1 MICNFVCA
9 DPLGVFPVGLVEPVE
24 LRGIR
29 RGHVGPARGTGGTGA
44 AGQARE
50 AGMKISLHGSTGPT
64 RRFHQNQQNC
74 LQYHR
79 FHLAAPNRDGSLQR
93 LKMSLSRL
101 MSIS

>member
-9 DPLGVFPVGLVEPVE
+9 APWVVFPVGPVEPVE

-44 AGQARE
+44 GRAPAAGV
-50 AGMKISLHGSTGPT
+50 KIFLRGSTGPT
-64 RRFHQNQQNC
+64 DRFHQNQQNC

-79 FHLAAPNRDGSLQR
+79 FHLVTPKRDGSLAR
-93 LKMSLSRL
+93 MKTSL
-101 MSIS
+101 

>member
-1 MICNFVCA
+1 
-9 DPLGVFPVGLVEPVE
+9 VEPVE

-29 RGHVGPARGTGGTGA
+29 RGHGGPARGTGGTGA
-44 AGQARE
+44 RAAHTAEER
-50 AGMKISLHGSTGPT
+50 ILLVGSTGPT
-64 RRFHQNQQNC
+64 DRFHQNQQNC

-101 MSIS
+101 MSVL